1 MLVTAV
7 KYLTV
12 YLSSM
17 VKFIAGPVTGL
28 ATGLTYWE
36 SVLISVFG
44 MMTSVLI
51 LTLVG
56 PKLRQW
62 VKRRFGGQQKRFTK
76 RNRIFVRIWRRWGI
90 IGVSFL
96 TPLLLTPIGGALLA
110 NAYSGKRSKILLYML
125 ISAVFWSFVL
135 SGILYGGIQ
144 IFPV

>member
-17 VKFIAGPVTGL
+17 VRFIAGPIAGL

-36 SVLISVFG
+36 SVLLSIFG
-44 MMTSVLI
+44 MMTTVLL
-51 LTLVG
+51 LTMLG
-56 PKLRQW
+56 PKLRNWIRQRFTA
-62 VKRRFGGQQKRFTK
+62 KRRLFSR
-76 RNRIFVRIWRRWGI
+76 RNRIFVRVWRRWGI
-90 IGVSFL
+90 MGVSFL
-96 TPLLLTPIGGALLA
+96 TPLLLSPIGGALLA
-110 NAYSGKRSKILLYML
+110 NAFSGERNKILLYML

>member
-1 MLVTAV
+1 MLATAV

-51 LTLVG
+51 LTLLG
-56 PKLRQW
+56 PKLRCW
-62 VKRRFGGQQKRFTK
+62 VKRRLMGKQKRFTK
-76 RNRIFVRIWRRWGI
+76 SSRIFVRVWRRWGI

-110 NAYSGKRSKILLYML
+110 NAYSGERSKILLYML

-135 SGILYGGIQ
+135 SGVLYGGIQ